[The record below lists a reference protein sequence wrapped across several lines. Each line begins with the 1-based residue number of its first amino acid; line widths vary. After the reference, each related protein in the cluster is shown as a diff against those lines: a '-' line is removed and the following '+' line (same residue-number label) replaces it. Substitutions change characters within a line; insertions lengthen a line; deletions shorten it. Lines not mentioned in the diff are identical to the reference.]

1 MHVSMATEKKN
12 HFPRNDDKYRIN
24 NIYVVYVNT
33 ENKKLEILVPLKLKI
48 KQF

>member
-1 MHVSMATEKKN
+1 MINIE
-12 HFPRNDDKYRIN
+12 KYRIN

-33 ENKKLEILVPLKLKI
+33 ENKKLKELVPLKLKI